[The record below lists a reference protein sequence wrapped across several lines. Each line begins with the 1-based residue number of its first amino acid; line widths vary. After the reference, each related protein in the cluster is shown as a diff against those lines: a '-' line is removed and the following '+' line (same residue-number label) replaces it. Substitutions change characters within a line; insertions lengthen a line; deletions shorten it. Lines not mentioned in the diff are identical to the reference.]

1 MVVLMGFR
9 VWSSGI
15 ACLLALAAA
24 VVITLVVVIVPFG
37 VWRIGVLGLTLVLV
51 VRAVVSFVDLIDVV
65 GFGFVV
71 LRLVG

>member
-51 VRAVVSFVDLIDVV
+51 VRAVVSFVDPIDVV

>member
-51 VRAVVSFVDLIDVV
+51 VRAVVSFVDPIDVV

-71 LRLVG
+71 LRLIG